1 MKLTETTQLPDAAL
15 PLAPF
20 RAHLRMGTGFGD
32 DSLQDE
38 VLLAFL
44 RASLAAVEART
55 GKVLLARAFVWQTEC
70 WGAVVS
76 ADETSAQL
84 PVAPVS
90 AVSKLAIVAPT
101 GAETVV
107 DVAAYRL
114 VEDAHAPKL
123 VATGAALPV
132 IPTGGM
138 ARVTLT
144 AGLSVDWD
152 GLPADL
158 RQAVLMLA
166 THYYEYRE
174 DRGLDAGCMPFG
186 VSSLLTRYRPLR
198 LSFGGTA

>member
-1 MKLTETTQLPDAAL
+1 MRLIETSQLADAAL

-20 RAHLRMGTGFGD
+20 RAHLRMGTGFGN

-55 GKVLLARAFVWQTEC
+55 AKILLARSFQWEVEV
-70 WGAVVS
+70 WGA
-76 ADETSAQL
+76 ARDATML

-90 AVSKLAIVAPT
+90 TVSSVALVART

-107 DVAAYRL
+107 DPATYRL
-114 VEDAHAPKL
+114 VPDAQAPKL
-123 VATGAALPV
+123 AAVGGSLPV
-132 IPTGGM
+132 IPSGGV
-138 ARVTLT
+138 ARVILT
-144 AGLSVDWD
+144 AGLVADWEA
-152 GLPADL
+152 LPADL

-174 DRGLDAGCMPFG
+174 DRGLDGGCMPFG
-186 VSSLLTRYRPLR
+186 VTSLLSRYRPLR
-198 LSFGGTA
+198 LRFGAAT

>member
-1 MKLTETTQLPDAAL
+1 MTLTETTQLPDAAL

-32 DSLQDE
+32 DTLQDE

-44 RASLAAVEART
+44 RASLAAIEART
-55 GKVLLARAFVWQTEC
+55 GKVLLARAFQWQTES
-70 WGAVVS
+70 WGTTAQADGAS
-76 ADETSAQL
+76 APL

-90 AVSKLAIVAPT
+90 AVSELAIVPLT

-114 VEDAHAPKL
+114 VADAQAPKL
-123 VATGAALPV
+123 AAVGAALPV
-132 IPTGGM
+132 IPTGGA

-144 AGLSVDWD
+144 AGMAPDWE

-166 THYYEYRE
+166 AHYYEYRE

-186 VSSLLTRYRPLR
+186 VSALLSRYRRLR
-198 LSFGGTA
+198 LSFGGAA

>member
-1 MKLTETTQLPDAAL
+1 MTLTETTQLPDAAL

-32 DSLQDE
+32 DTLQDE

-55 GKVLLARAFVWQTEC
+55 GKVLLARAFVWVTER
-70 WGAVVS
+70 WGATDS
-76 ADETSAQL
+76 ADGASARL
-84 PVAPVS
+84 PVAPVLD
-90 AVSKLAIVAPT
+90 VSEVAIVPLT

-114 VEDAHAPKL
+114 VADAHVPKL
-123 VATGAALPV
+123 AAVGASLPV
-132 IPTGGM
+132 IPTGGT
-138 ARVTLT
+138 ARVTMT
-144 AGLSVDWD
+144 AGLASDWD
-152 GLPADL
+152 SLPADL

-174 DRGLDAGCMPFG
+174 DRGLDDGCMPFG
-186 VSSLLTRYRPLR
+186 VSSLLSRYRPLR
-198 LSFGGTA
+198 LSFGGEA